1 MAAYNKLKHIL
12 ESRRISTK
20 LKIKTIDSYIKSIFL
35 YNSEIW
41 TLTQKVEESI
51 DIFQRTLLRR
61 ILGIYWQDKVTNE
74 ELYERANTNKW
85 SKDIKKRRLKWL
97 GHLLRLPEDTPAR
110 QALQEAF
117 SPVNRPRGRPKTTWI
132 SLVTKELKEMNIELT
147 YDSLHEVVEL
157 ANDRNAWR
165 NLVGRAMSR

>member
-1 MAAYNKLKHIL
+1 M
-12 ESRRISTK
+12 
-20 LKIKTIDSYIKSIFL
+20 IKRVICPSGQSVKVGRGIKVIHC
-35 YNSEIW
+35 
-41 TLTQKVEESI
+41 TC
-51 DIFQRTLLRR
+51 
-61 ILGIYWQDKVTNE
+61 
-74 ELYERANTNKW
+74 ERANTNKW

-110 QALQEAF
+110 QAFQEAF
-117 SPVNRPRGRPKTTWI
+117 RPVNRPRGRPKTTWI

-165 NLVGRAMSR
+165 NLVGRAMSK

>member
-97 GHLLRLPEDTPAR
+97 GHLLRLPEDTTAR

-117 SPVNRPRGRPKTTWI
+117 RPVNRPRGRPKTTWI

-165 NLVGRAMSR
+165 NLVGRAMSK